1 MYQFTEDCLIGIPK
15 IDEEHRKLF
24 GLINEA
30 ADLLSVT
37 PLAPANVQ
45 KILSE
50 LNSYVATHF
59 AHEEAYMAEIN
70 DPELPQQQREHKAFS
85 KRISEFRSQE
95 ITMENSNALLNEIL
109 SFLVRWLYRH
119 ILSSDMM
126 IGKLTPKEDPF
137 AFTDIY
143 RTGIEQIDQ
152 EHEHLFEIVRETNDL
167 IHNNLLHDKYDEII
181 HLINELKEYTRFHF
195 ADEEA
200 YMESINYSG
209 LDAQKRAHTAFVD
222 RIMEIDIDTL
232 DEIDDHQQEYL
243 EELITFLAGW
253 LTNHILKMDK
263 AIGC

>member
-1 MYQFTEDCLIGIPK
+1 MYQFTEDCLIGIPE

-137 AFTDIY
+137 AFTNIY

-200 YMESINYSG
+200 YMESINYPG

-243 EELITFLAGW
+243 EELITFLASW

>member
-70 DPELPQQQREHKAFS
+70 DPELPQQQLEHKAFS

-109 SFLVRWLYRH
+109 SFSYVG
-119 ILSSDMM
+119 S
-126 IGKLTPKEDPF
+126 
-137 AFTDIY
+137 
-143 RTGIEQIDQ
+143 
-152 EHEHLFEIVRETNDL
+152 IV
-167 IHNNLLHDKYDEII
+167 
-181 HLINELKEYTRFHF
+181 
-195 ADEEA
+195 
-200 YMESINYSG
+200 
-209 LDAQKRAHTAFVD
+209 
-222 RIMEIDIDTL
+222 
-232 DEIDDHQQEYL
+232 
-243 EELITFLAGW
+243 TF
-253 LTNHILKMDK
+253 
-263 AIGC
+263 